1 MLISVRSQTRI
12 ERTQTKLQPETN
24 MSKYILIVTEKPD
37 AALRIAT
44 ALDKNENPKKIS
56 ENGVPYYIVE
66 RQKKIVVVPS
76 VGHLYTI
83 DSEERGR
90 NYPVFTYKWVPRYTV
105 ERKTTGLRKWIDT
118 ITKLAGNA
126 ESFVDACDYDIEGSI
141 IGYCILKYACRN
153 KDKEA
158 KRMKYSTLTKQ
169 ELEKSYSELLPHLDF
184 RMIEAGCARHEVD
197 WLYGINLSRALTNA
211 AKNTSGR
218 YKTISTGRVQGP
230 TLNFVVAREE
240 AIRTFVPI
248 PYWQIK
254 TEIEIN
260 NQILEANF
268 VEGKISTKNE
278 AELIVNS
285 CKDKNGR
292 VEEVKI
298 ARSQE
303 APPFPFD
310 LGTLQNEAYGIFTYT
325 PRRVLRIAQQ
335 LYLKALIS
343 YPRTNSQKLPPTVD
357 YEMILKKLSM
367 KEQFKTTASELLA
380 KTILKPNEG
389 KKNDPAHPAIYPTG
403 NLPEPNISTSEKRLW
418 DLIARRFMSVFGE
431 PALKQNVEI
440 SISVEGHILQIDG
453 MRILKK
459 GWIRQYSPYAI
470 FKEKELPSLEK
481 CQVVK
486 IKKIVAEPSF
496 TRPPW
501 RYNENS
507 LLKEMEKAAI
517 GTKATRADIIQTL
530 YDRGY
535 VKGKGMMATGTGL
548 EVSTILEKHCPSVVS
563 AALTRE
569 LEAKMNGIQEH
580 TEEKNEVLDKAIAV
594 LKPVL
599 KKLKK
604 DEKDIGEHLSGAIA
618 AEKLEERVL
627 GSCPVCKTG
636 KLLVTHSRRTGKRF
650 IGCTNYFKGLCSTSF
665 PLPQSGT
672 LELHNRKC
680 PNCGW
685 TTVQLRMKRHR
696 WTLCFNPDCPPR
708 KGIQRA

>member
-1 MLISVRSQTRI
+1 
-12 ERTQTKLQPETN
+12 

-44 ALDKNENPKKIS
+44 ALDKNENPQKIS
-56 ENGVPYYIVE
+56 ENGAPYYIAE
-66 RQKKIVVVPS
+66 HQKKIVVVPS
-76 VGHLYTI
+76 LGHLYTI
-83 DSEERGR
+83 NGVERGR
-90 NYPVFTYKWVPRYTV
+90 NYPLFTYKWVPRYIV
-105 ERKTTGLRKWIDT
+105 ERKTPRLRTWINT
-118 ITKLAGNA
+118 ISRLAGNA
-126 ESFVDACDYDIEGSI
+126 ESFIDACDYDIEGCI
-141 IGYCILKYACRN
+141 IGYCILKYACGN
-153 KDKEA
+153 KDKKA

-184 RMIEAGCARHEVD
+184 EMIEAGCARHEVD
-197 WLYGINLSRALTNA
+197 WLYGINLSRALTSA
-211 AKNTSGR
+211 AKNASGR

-254 TEIEIN
+254 TEIEID
-260 NQILEANF
+260 NQIFEANF
-268 VEGKISTKNE
+268 VEGKISSENE
-278 AELIVNS
+278 AELIVNA

-298 ARSQE
+298 ARFQQ

-310 LGTLQNEAYGIFTYT
+310 LGTLQNEAYGVFNYT
-325 PRRVLRIAQQ
+325 PRLVLRIAQQ

-343 YPRTNSQKLPPTVD
+343 YPRTDSQKLPPTIG
-357 YEMILKKLSM
+357 YETILKNLSM

-380 KTILKPNEG
+380 RTILKPNEG
-389 KKNDPAHPAIYPTG
+389 KKDDAAHPAIYPTG
-403 NLPEPNISTSEKRLW
+403 NLPEPNIRVCEKRLW

-431 PALKQNVEI
+431 PALKQSVEI
-440 SISVEGHILQIDG
+440 SISVEGHLLQIDG
-453 MRILKK
+453 IRILKE
-459 GWIRQYSPYAI
+459 GWMRQYSPYAI
-470 FKEKELPSLEK
+470 FEEKDLPSLEK
-481 CQVVK
+481 GQLVK
-486 IKKIVAEPSF
+486 IRKIVAESSF

-501 RYNENS
+501 RYNESS
-507 LLKEMEKAAI
+507 LLREMEKVAI
-517 GTKATRADIIQTL
+517 GTKATRADTIQTL

-535 VKGKGMMATGTGL
+535 VKGERMMATETGI
-548 EVSTILEKHCPSVVS
+548 EVSNILEKHCPTVVS
-563 AALTRE
+563 TALTRE

-580 TEEKNEVLDKAIAV
+580 GEKKREVLDEAIAV
-594 LKPVL
+594 LEPVL
-599 KKLKK
+599 KRLKK
-604 DEKDIGEHLSGAIA
+604 DEKDIGEHLSRAIA
-618 AEKLEERVL
+618 SEEPEERVL

-636 KLLVTHSRRTGKRF
+636 KLIVTHSRRTGKRF

-672 LELHNRKC
+672 LKLHDRKC

-696 WTLCFNPDCPPR
+696 WILCFNPNCPSR
-708 KGIQRA
+708 KGRQRT